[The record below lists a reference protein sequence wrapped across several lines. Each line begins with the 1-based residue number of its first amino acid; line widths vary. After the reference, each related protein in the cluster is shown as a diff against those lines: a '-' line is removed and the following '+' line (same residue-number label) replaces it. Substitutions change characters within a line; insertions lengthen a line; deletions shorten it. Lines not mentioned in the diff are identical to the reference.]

1 MSASVTIR
9 NAEVVLPGGV
19 CHTNVSVQD
28 GRIAARRC
36 EPMSRGQSERL
47 IPMVR
52 EVLSEA
58 GADFPDLDL
67 LAVTTGPGAFTGL
80 RIGLAAARGMALAG
94 DLACFGVT
102 TLDAVA
108 AGVSETERQK
118 ANVLVVLDSK
128 RAEVYAQ
135 AFRSDL
141 RPLSEAQA
149 LMPADLAALTANGEG
164 DANRVLVAGD
174 GAGKVIQALKDKG
187 IEAVLSTAPGVPDA
201 ATVAV
206 IAAERWSSDQPAE
219 PLRPL
224 YLRPPDAKA
233 SKNGGG
239 IRPRK
244 GP

>member
-1 MSASVTIR
+1 
-9 NAEVVLPGGV
+9 
-19 CHTNVSVQD
+19 
-28 GRIAARRC
+28 
-36 EPMSRGQSERL
+36 MSRGQSERL
-47 IPMVR
+47 MPMVR

-58 GADFPDLDL
+58 GIDFPDLDL

-108 AGVSETERQK
+108 AGVSEHERDK
-118 ANVLVVLDSK
+118 ARVLVVLDSK
-128 RAEVYAQ
+128 RPEVYAQ

-141 RPLSEAQA
+141 RPLSEPQA
-149 LMPADLAALTANGEG
+149 LMPADLATLTANGEG
-164 DANRVLVAGD
+164 DGDPVVVAGD
-174 GAGKVIQALKDKG
+174 GAGQAVEALKDKG

-201 ATVAV
+201 ATVAA
-206 IAAERWSSDQPAE
+206 IAARRWSPDQPAK

-233 SKNGGG
+233 SENGGR

-244 GP
+244 DPGP

>member
-1 MSASVTIR
+1 
-9 NAEVVLPGGV
+9 
-19 CHTNVSVQD
+19 
-28 GRIAARRC
+28 
-36 EPMSRGQSERL
+36 MSRGQSERL
-47 IPMVR
+47 MPMVR

-174 GAGKVIQALKDKG
+174 GAGQVIQALKDKG

-201 ATVAV
+201 ATVAA

-244 GP
+244 GS

>member
-1 MSASVTIR
+1 MRILGFDTATSACSAAVW
-9 NAEVVLPGGV
+9 E
-19 CHTNVSVQD
+19 D
-28 GRIAARRC
+28 GRIAARRF

-47 IPMVR
+47 MPMVR

-149 LMPADLAALTANGEG
+149 LMPADLAALMANGEG
-164 DANRVLVAGD
+164 DADRVLVAGD
-174 GAGKVIQALKDKG
+174 GAGQVIQALKDKG

-201 ATVAV
+201 ATVAA

-233 SKNGGG
+233 SKNGGR

>member
-1 MSASVTIR
+1 
-9 NAEVVLPGGV
+9 
-19 CHTNVSVQD
+19 
-28 GRIAARRC
+28 
-36 EPMSRGQSERL
+36 
-47 IPMVR
+47 MVR

-149 LMPADLAALTANGEG
+149 LMPADLAALMANGEG
-164 DANRVLVAGD
+164 DADRVLVAGD
-174 GAGKVIQALKDKG
+174 GAGQVIQALKDKG

-201 ATVAV
+201 ATVAA

>member
-1 MSASVTIR
+1 MRILGFDTATSACSAAVW
-9 NAEVVLPGGV
+9 E
-19 CHTNVSVQD
+19 D
-28 GRIAARRC
+28 GRIAARRF

-47 IPMVR
+47 MPMVR

-102 TLDAVA
+102 TLDVVA

-118 ANVLVVLDSK
+118 ANVLVVLNSK

-149 LMPADLAALTANGEG
+149 LIPADLAALMANGEG
-164 DANRVLVAGD
+164 DADRVLVAGD
-174 GAGKVIQALKDKG
+174 GAGQVIQALEDKE

-201 ATVAV
+201 ATVAA
-206 IAAERWSSDQPAE
+206 IAAERWSSDQPAG

-239 IRPRK
+239 IRSRK

>member
-1 MSASVTIR
+1 
-9 NAEVVLPGGV
+9 
-19 CHTNVSVQD
+19 
-28 GRIAARRC
+28 
-36 EPMSRGQSERL
+36 MSRGQSERL
-47 IPMVR
+47 MPMVR

-149 LMPADLAALTANGEG
+149 LMPADLAALMANGEG
-164 DANRVLVAGD
+164 DADRVLVAGD
-174 GAGKVIQALKDKG
+174 GAGQVIQALKDKG

-201 ATVAV
+201 AIVAA
-206 IAAERWSSDQPAE
+206 IAAERWSSEQPAE

>member
-1 MSASVTIR
+1 
-9 NAEVVLPGGV
+9 
-19 CHTNVSVQD
+19 
-28 GRIAARRC
+28 
-36 EPMSRGQSERL
+36 MSRGQSERL
-47 IPMVR
+47 MPMVR

-149 LMPADLAALTANGEG
+149 LMPADLAALMANGEG
-164 DANRVLVAGD
+164 DADRVLVAGD
-174 GAGKVIQALKDKG
+174 GAGQVIQALKDKG

-201 ATVAV
+201 ATVAA
-206 IAAERWSSDQPAE
+206 IAAERWSPDQPAE

>member
-1 MSASVTIR
+1 
-9 NAEVVLPGGV
+9 
-19 CHTNVSVQD
+19 
-28 GRIAARRC
+28 
-36 EPMSRGQSERL
+36 MSRGQSERL
-47 IPMVR
+47 MPMVR

-58 GADFPDLDL
+58 GADFSDLDL

-141 RPLSEAQA
+141 RPLSEVQA

-164 DANRVLVAGD
+164 DADRVLVAGD
-174 GAGKVIQALKDKG
+174 GAGQVIQALKDKG
-187 IEAVLSTAPGVPDA
+187 IEAVLSNAPGVPDA
-201 ATVAV
+201 ATVAA

-233 SKNGGG
+233 SKNGGR

>member
-1 MSASVTIR
+1 MRILSFDTATSACSAAVW
-9 NAEVVLPGGV
+9 E
-19 CHTNVSVQD
+19 D
-28 GRIAARRC
+28 GRIVAKRF

-47 IPMVR
+47 MPMVR

-58 GADFPDLDL
+58 GTDFPDLDL
-67 LAVTTGPGAFTGL
+67 LAVTIGPGAFTGL

-102 TLDAVA
+102 TLNAVA
-108 AGVSETERQK
+108 AGVSEHERQK

-128 RAEVYAQ
+128 RPEVYAQ
-135 AFRSDL
+135 TFRSDL

-149 LMPADLAALTANGEG
+149 LMPADLAALTENGEG
-164 DANRVLVAGD
+164 YGERVLVAGD
-174 GAGKVIQALKDKG
+174 GAGQAVEALKDKG

-201 ATVAV
+201 ATVAA
-206 IAAERWSSDQPAE
+206 IAAERWSPDQPAE

-233 SKNGGG
+233 SKNVGG

-244 GP
+244 GPSS

>member
-1 MSASVTIR
+1 MRILGFDTATSAFSAAVW
-9 NAEVVLPGGV
+9 E
-19 CHTNVSVQD
+19 D
-28 GRIAARRC
+28 GRIAARRF

-47 IPMVR
+47 MPMVR

-164 DANRVLVAGD
+164 DADRVLVAGD
-174 GAGKVIQALKDKG
+174 GAGQVIQALKDKG

-201 ATVAV
+201 ATVAA

-233 SKNGGG
+233 SKNGGR

>member
-1 MSASVTIR
+1 MRILGFDTATSACSAAVW
-9 NAEVVLPGGV
+9 E
-19 CHTNVSVQD
+19 D
-28 GRIAARRC
+28 GRIAARRF

-47 IPMVR
+47 MPMVR

-149 LMPADLAALTANGEG
+149 FMPADLAALTATGEG

-174 GAGKVIQALKDKG
+174 GAGQVIQALKDKG

-201 ATVAV
+201 ATVAA

-224 YLRPPDAKA
+224 YLRPPDAKV
-233 SKNGGG
+233 SKNGGR

-244 GP
+244 GL

>member
-1 MSASVTIR
+1 
-9 NAEVVLPGGV
+9 
-19 CHTNVSVQD
+19 
-28 GRIAARRC
+28 
-36 EPMSRGQSERL
+36 MSRGQSERL
-47 IPMVR
+47 MPMVR

-164 DANRVLVAGD
+164 DADRVLVAGD
-174 GAGKVIQALKDKG
+174 GAGQVIQALKDKG

-201 ATVAV
+201 ATVAA

>member
-1 MSASVTIR
+1 MRILGFDTATSACSAAVW
-9 NAEVVLPGGV
+9 E
-19 CHTNVSVQD
+19 D
-28 GRIAARRC
+28 GRIAARRF

-47 IPMVR
+47 MPMVR

-141 RPLSEAQA
+141 RPLSEEQA
-149 LMPADLAALTANGEG
+149 LMPADLAALMANGEG
-164 DANRVLVAGD
+164 DADRVLVAGD
-174 GAGKVIQALKDKG
+174 GAGQVIQALKDKG

-244 GP
+244 SP

>member
-1 MSASVTIR
+1 MRILGFDTATSACSAAVWE
-9 NAEVVLPGGV
+9 N
-19 CHTNVSVQD
+19 
-28 GRIAARRC
+28 GRIAARRF

-47 IPMVR
+47 MPMVR

-149 LMPADLAALTANGEG
+149 LMPADLAALMANGEG
-164 DANRVLVAGD
+164 DADRVLVAGD
-174 GAGKVIQALKDKG
+174 GAGQVIQALKDKG

-224 YLRPPDAKA
+224 YLRLPDVKA

>member
-1 MSASVTIR
+1 MRILGFDTATSACSAAVW
-9 NAEVVLPGGV
+9 E
-19 CHTNVSVQD
+19 D
-28 GRIAARRC
+28 GRIAARRF

-47 IPMVR
+47 MPMVR

-118 ANVLVVLDSK
+118 ANMLVVLDSK

-149 LMPADLAALTANGEG
+149 LMPADLAALMANGEG
-164 DANRVLVAGD
+164 DADRVLVAGD
-174 GAGKVIQALKDKG
+174 GAGQVIQALKDKG
-187 IEAVLSTAPGVPDA
+187 IEAVLSTAPGVPDLSL
-201 ATVAV
+201 
-206 IAAERWSSDQPAE
+206 IH
-219 PLRPL
+219 
-224 YLRPPDAKA
+224 
-233 SKNGGG
+233 
-239 IRPRK
+239 I
-244 GP
+244 

>member
-1 MSASVTIR
+1 MRILGFDTATSACSAAVW
-9 NAEVVLPGGV
+9 E
-19 CHTNVSVQD
+19 D
-28 GRIAARRC
+28 GRIAARRF

-47 IPMVR
+47 MPMVR

-102 TLDAVA
+102 TLDTVA

-128 RAEVYAQ
+128 RTEVYAQ

-174 GAGKVIQALKDKG
+174 GAGQVIQALKDKG

-201 ATVAV
+201 ATVAA

>member
-1 MSASVTIR
+1 
-9 NAEVVLPGGV
+9 
-19 CHTNVSVQD
+19 
-28 GRIAARRC
+28 
-36 EPMSRGQSERL
+36 MSRGQSERL
-47 IPMVR
+47 MPMVR

-149 LMPADLAALTANGEG
+149 LMPADLAALMANGEG
-164 DANRVLVAGD
+164 DADRVMVAGD
-174 GAGKVIQALKDKG
+174 GAGQVIQALKDKG

-201 ATVAV
+201 ATVAA

-233 SKNGGG
+233 SKNGGR
-239 IRPRK
+239 IWPRK

>member
-1 MSASVTIR
+1 MRILGFDTATSACSAAVW
-9 NAEVVLPGGV
+9 E
-19 CHTNVSVQD
+19 D
-28 GRIAARRC
+28 GRIAARRF

-47 IPMVR
+47 MPMVR

-164 DANRVLVAGD
+164 DADRVLVAGD
-174 GAGKVIQALKDKG
+174 GAGQVIQALKDKG

-201 ATVAV
+201 ATVAA

>member
-1 MSASVTIR
+1 MRILGFDTATSACSAAVW
-9 NAEVVLPGGV
+9 E
-19 CHTNVSVQD
+19 D
-28 GRIAARRC
+28 GRIAARRF

-47 IPMVR
+47 MPMVR

-58 GADFPDLDL
+58 GADFQDLDL

-108 AGVSETERQK
+108 AGVSKQEREK

-141 RPLSEAQA
+141 RPLSEPEA

-164 DANRVLVAGD
+164 YAERVLVAGD
-174 GAGKVIQALKDKG
+174 GASQAVEALKDKG

-201 ATVAV
+201 ATVAA
-206 IAAERWSSDQPAE
+206 IAAERWSPDQPAK

-233 SKNGGG
+233 SKNGGR

-244 GP
+244 GH

>member
-1 MSASVTIR
+1 
-9 NAEVVLPGGV
+9 
-19 CHTNVSVQD
+19 
-28 GRIAARRC
+28 
-36 EPMSRGQSERL
+36 MSRGQSERL
-47 IPMVR
+47 MPMVR

-149 LMPADLAALTANGEG
+149 LMPANLAALTANGEG
-164 DANRVLVAGD
+164 DADRVLVAGD
-174 GAGKVIQALKDKG
+174 GAGQVIQALKDKG

-201 ATVAV
+201 ATVAA

>member
-1 MSASVTIR
+1 MRILGFDTATSACSAAVW
-9 NAEVVLPGGV
+9 E
-19 CHTNVSVQD
+19 D
-28 GRIAARRC
+28 GRIAARRF

-47 IPMVR
+47 MPMVR

-174 GAGKVIQALKDKG
+174 GAGQVIQALKDKG
-187 IEAVLSTAPGVPDA
+187 IEAVLSTALGVPDA
-201 ATVAV
+201 AIVAA

>member
-1 MSASVTIR
+1 MRILSFDTATSACSAAVW
-9 NAEVVLPGGV
+9 E
-19 CHTNVSVQD
+19 D
-28 GRIAARRC
+28 GRIVAKRF

-47 IPMVR
+47 MPMVR

-58 GADFPDLDL
+58 GIDFPDLDL
-67 LAVTTGPGAFTGL
+67 LAVTIGPGAFTGL

-94 DLACFGVT
+94 DLAYFGVT
-102 TLDAVA
+102 TLNAIA
-108 AGVSETERQK
+108 AGVSEHERQK

-128 RAEVYAQ
+128 RPEVYAQ
-135 AFRSDL
+135 TFRSDL

-149 LMPADLAALTANGEG
+149 LMPADLAALTENGEG
-164 DANRVLVAGD
+164 YGERVLVAGD
-174 GAGKVIQALKDKG
+174 GAGQAVEALKDKG

-201 ATVAV
+201 ATVAA
-206 IAAERWSSDQPAE
+206 IAAERWSPDQPAE

-233 SKNGGG
+233 SKNVGG

-244 GP
+244 GPSS

>member
-1 MSASVTIR
+1 MRILGFDTATSACSAAVW
-9 NAEVVLPGGV
+9 E
-19 CHTNVSVQD
+19 D
-28 GRIAARRC
+28 GCIAARRF

-47 IPMVR
+47 MPMVR

-149 LMPADLAALTANGEG
+149 LMPADLAALMANGEG
-164 DANRVLVAGD
+164 DADRVLVAGD
-174 GAGKVIQALKDKG
+174 GAGQVIQALKDKG

-201 ATVAV
+201 ATVAA
-206 IAAERWSSDQPAE
+206 IAAERWSPDQPAE

-233 SKNGGG
+233 SKNGGR

-244 GP
+244 GR

>member
-1 MSASVTIR
+1 MRILGFDTATSACSAAIW
-9 NAEVVLPGGV
+9 E
-19 CHTNVSVQD
+19 D
-28 GRIAARRC
+28 GLIAARRF

-47 IPMVR
+47 MPMVR

-118 ANVLVVLDSK
+118 ANVLVALDSK

-149 LMPADLAALTANGEG
+149 LMPANLAALTANDEG

-174 GAGKVIQALKDKG
+174 GAGQVIQALKDKG

-201 ATVAV
+201 ATVAA

>member
-1 MSASVTIR
+1 MRILGFDTATSACSAAVW
-9 NAEVVLPGGV
+9 E
-19 CHTNVSVQD
+19 D
-28 GRIAARRC
+28 GRIAARRF

-47 IPMVR
+47 MPMVR

-58 GADFPDLDL
+58 RVDFPDLDL

-94 DLACFGVT
+94 NLACFGVT

-108 AGVSETERQK
+108 AGVSEQEREK
-118 ANVLVVLDSK
+118 ASVLVVLDSK

-141 RPLSEAQA
+141 RPLSEPQV
-149 LMPADLAALTANGEG
+149 LMPADLATLTANGEG
-164 DANRVLVAGD
+164 YGDPVVVAGD
-174 GAGKVIQALKDKG
+174 GASQAVEALKDKG

-201 ATVAV
+201 ATVAT
-206 IAAERWSSDQPAE
+206 IAAERWSPDQPAE

-233 SKNGGG
+233 SKNGGR
-239 IRPRK
+239 IRP
-244 GP
+244 

>member
-1 MSASVTIR
+1 
-9 NAEVVLPGGV
+9 
-19 CHTNVSVQD
+19 
-28 GRIAARRC
+28 
-36 EPMSRGQSERL
+36 MSRGQSERL
-47 IPMVR
+47 MPMVR

-58 GADFPDLDL
+58 GANFSDLDL

-149 LMPADLAALTANGEG
+149 LMPADLAALMENGEG
-164 DANRVLVAGD
+164 DADRVLVAGD
-174 GAGKVIQALKDKG
+174 GAGQVIQALKDKG

-201 ATVAV
+201 ATVAA
-206 IAAERWSSDQPAE
+206 IAAERWSPDQPAE

-244 GP
+244 SP

>member
-1 MSASVTIR
+1 MRILGFDTATSACSAAVW
-9 NAEVVLPGGV
+9 E
-19 CHTNVSVQD
+19 D
-28 GRIAARRC
+28 GRIAARRF

-47 IPMVR
+47 MPMVR

-128 RAEVYAQ
+128 RAEGYAQ

-141 RPLSEAQA
+141 RPLSKAQA

-164 DANRVLVAGD
+164 DADRVLVAGD
-174 GAGKVIQALKDKG
+174 GAGQVIQALKDKG

-201 ATVAV
+201 ATVAA

>member
-1 MSASVTIR
+1 MRILGFDTATSACSAAVW
-9 NAEVVLPGGV
+9 E
-19 CHTNVSVQD
+19 D
-28 GRIAARRC
+28 GRIAARRF

-47 IPMVR
+47 MPMVR

-80 RIGLAAARGMALAG
+80 RIGLAAARGIALAG

-108 AGVSETERQK
+108 AGVSETERKK

-141 RPLSEAQA
+141 RPLSKAQA
-149 LMPADLAALTANGEG
+149 LMPADLAALMATGEG
-164 DANRVLVAGD
+164 DANCVLGAGD
-174 GAGKVIQALKDKG
+174 GAGQVIQVLKDKG
-187 IEAVLSTAPGVPDA
+187 IEAVLSTAPGVPDGN
-201 ATVAV
+201 
-206 IAAERWSSDQPAE
+206 RRRD
-219 PLRPL
+219 R
-224 YLRPPDAKA
+224 R
-233 SKNGGG
+233 
-239 IRPRK
+239 
-244 GP
+244 

>member
-1 MSASVTIR
+1 
-9 NAEVVLPGGV
+9 
-19 CHTNVSVQD
+19 
-28 GRIAARRC
+28 
-36 EPMSRGQSERL
+36 MSRGQSERL
-47 IPMVR
+47 MPMVR

-118 ANVLVVLDSK
+118 ANMLVVLDSK

-174 GAGKVIQALKDKG
+174 GAGQVIQALKDKG

-201 ATVAV
+201 ATVAA

>member
-1 MSASVTIR
+1 MRILGFDTATSACSAAVW
-9 NAEVVLPGGV
+9 E
-19 CHTNVSVQD
+19 D
-28 GRIAARRC
+28 GRIAARRF

-47 IPMVR
+47 MPMVR

-102 TLDAVA
+102 TLYVVA

-118 ANVLVVLDSK
+118 ANMLVVLDSK

-164 DANRVLVAGD
+164 DADRVLVAGD
-174 GAGKVIQALKDKG
+174 GAGQVIQALKDKG

-201 ATVAV
+201 ATVAA
-206 IAAERWSSDQPAE
+206 IAAERWFPDQPAE

>member
-1 MSASVTIR
+1 
-9 NAEVVLPGGV
+9 
-19 CHTNVSVQD
+19 
-28 GRIAARRC
+28 
-36 EPMSRGQSERL
+36 MSRGQSERL
-47 IPMVR
+47 MPMVR

-102 TLDAVA
+102 TLYAVA

-118 ANVLVVLDSK
+118 ANMLVVLDSK

-149 LMPADLAALTANGEG
+149 LMPADLAALMANGEG
-164 DANRVLVAGD
+164 DADRVLVAGD
-174 GAGKVIQALKDKG
+174 GAGQVIQALKDRG
-187 IEAVLSTAPGVPDA
+187 IEVVLSTAPGVPDA
-201 ATVAV
+201 ATVAA

>member
-1 MSASVTIR
+1 MRILGFDTATSACSAAVW
-9 NAEVVLPGGV
+9 E
-19 CHTNVSVQD
+19 D
-28 GRIAARRC
+28 GRIAARRF

-47 IPMVR
+47 MPMVR

-94 DLACFGVT
+94 DLACFGIT
-102 TLDAVA
+102 TLYAVA

-118 ANVLVVLDSK
+118 ANMLVVLDSK

-174 GAGKVIQALKDKG
+174 GAGQVIQALKDKG

-201 ATVAV
+201 ATVAA

-244 GP
+244 GS

>member
-1 MSASVTIR
+1 MRILGFDTATSACSAAVW
-9 NAEVVLPGGV
+9 E
-19 CHTNVSVQD
+19 D
-28 GRIAARRC
+28 GRIAARRF

-47 IPMVR
+47 MPMVR

-58 GADFPDLDL
+58 GADFPGLDL

-102 TLDAVA
+102 TLYAVA

-141 RPLSEAQA
+141 LPLSEAQA
-149 LMPADLAALTANGEG
+149 LMPADLAALMANGEG
-164 DANRVLVAGD
+164 DADRVLVAGD
-174 GAGKVIQALKDKG
+174 GAGQVIQALKDKG

-201 ATVAV
+201 ATVAA

>member
-1 MSASVTIR
+1 MRILGFDTATSACSAAVW
-9 NAEVVLPGGV
+9 E
-19 CHTNVSVQD
+19 D
-28 GRIAARRC
+28 GRIAARRF

-47 IPMVR
+47 MPMVR

-149 LMPADLAALTANGEG
+149 LMPADLAALMANGEG
-164 DANRVLVAGD
+164 DADRVLVAGD
-174 GAGKVIQALKDKG
+174 GAGQVIQALKDKG

-201 ATVAV
+201 ATVAA
-206 IAAERWSSDQPAE
+206 IAAERWSPDQPAD

-233 SKNGGG
+233 SKKGGR

-244 GP
+244 SP

>member
-1 MSASVTIR
+1 MRILGFDTATSACSAAVW
-9 NAEVVLPGGV
+9 E
-19 CHTNVSVQD
+19 D
-28 GRIAARRC
+28 GRIAARRF

-47 IPMVR
+47 MPMVR

-149 LMPADLAALTANGEG
+149 LMPADLAALMANGEG
-164 DANRVLVAGD
+164 DADRVLVAGD
-174 GAGKVIQALKDKG
+174 GAGQVIQALKDKG

-201 ATVAV
+201 ATVAA

>member
-1 MSASVTIR
+1 
-9 NAEVVLPGGV
+9 
-19 CHTNVSVQD
+19 
-28 GRIAARRC
+28 
-36 EPMSRGQSERL
+36 MSRGQSERL
-47 IPMVR
+47 MPMVR

-141 RPLSEAQA
+141 RPLSEVQA

-164 DANRVLVAGD
+164 DADRVLVAGD
-174 GAGKVIQALKDKG
+174 GAGQVIQALKDKG

-201 ATVAV
+201 ATVAA